1 MSERVEA
8 QALPACVG
16 QSISLPGLW
25 KKHAGFKTRRM
36 QYVYTYEVIREH
48 QRRGT
53 VDSADVHLN
62 GDIGALSRGG
72 DAGDG

>member
-1 MSERVEA
+1 MEEA
-8 QALPACVG
+8 CRIQD
-16 QSISLPGLW
+16 
-25 KKHAGFKTRRM
+25 AGGM
-36 QYVYTYEVIREH
+36 QCVYTYEVIGEH

-53 VDSADVHLN
+53 VGSADVHLN